1 MIAAA
6 PGPLAARR
14 KYRVV
19 YADPPWSFR
28 NRSRK
33 GEGRNALAHYDCL
46 DFPALAA
53 LPLPDLAAD
62 DCVLFL
68 WAVDP
73 LLDQALDLIRAWGFV
88 YKTVGFTWVKT
99 NSTRDDKSTTSTD
112 DGGFF
117 TGLGY
122 WTRANP
128 EQCLLATRG
137 APRRRA
143 RDVKRLVVEPRRE
156 HSRKPDTIRSRIER
170 LVEGPYVELFAR
182 ETRPGWDAWGAE
194 VGLFDAGPVKTR
206 RPTRPQPSGP
216 DSFTPEADARDGF
229 PA

>member
-1 MIAAA
+1 MIAGD
-6 PGPLAARR
+6 PGPLAERR

-19 YADPPWSFR
+19 YADPPWLFR

-33 GEGRNALAHYDCL
+33 GEARNALAHYDCL

-53 LPLPDLAAD
+53 LPVPELAAD
-62 DCVLFL
+62 DCVLLL

-73 LLDQALDLIRAWGFV
+73 LLDQAFDLIRAWGFV

-99 NSTRDDKSTTSTD
+99 NARRDEARPD
-112 DGGFF
+112 DDGFF

-156 HSRKPDTIRSRIER
+156 HSRKPDTVRKRIER

-182 ETRPGWDAWGAE
+182 EARPGWDAWGSE
-194 VGLFDAGPVKTR
+194 LGIFDAGPVKTR
-206 RPTRPQPSGP
+206 RRPIRPQIAGP
-216 DSFTPEADARDGF
+216 DPFTR
-229 PA
+229 

>member
-1 MIAAA
+1 MIAGD
-6 PGPLAARR
+6 PGPLAERR

-19 YADPPWSFR
+19 YADPPWLFR

-33 GEGRNALAHYDCL
+33 GEARNALAHYDCL

-53 LPLPDLAAD
+53 LPVPELAAD

-73 LLDQALDLIRAWGFV
+73 LLDQAFDLIRAWGFV

-99 NSTRDDKSTTSTD
+99 NARRDEARPD

-122 WTRANP
+122 WT
-128 EQCLLATRG
+128 Q
-137 APRRRA
+137 
-143 RDVKRLVVEPRRE
+143 
-156 HSRKPDTIRSRIER
+156 
-170 LVEGPYVELFAR
+170 
-182 ETRPGWDAWGAE
+182 
-194 VGLFDAGPVKTR
+194 
-206 RPTRPQPSGP
+206 Q
-216 DSFTPEADARDGF
+216 
-229 PA
+229 

>member
-1 MIAAA
+1 MIAGDI
-6 PGPLAARR
+6 GPLAERR

-19 YADPPWSFR
+19 YADPPWLFR

-33 GEGRNALAHYDCL
+33 GEARNALAHYDCL

-53 LPLPDLAAD
+53 LPVPELAAD

-73 LLDQALDLIRAWGFV
+73 LLDQAFDLIRAWEFV

-99 NSTRDDKSTTSTD
+99 NARRDEARPD

-137 APRRRA
+137 APRRRT

-156 HSRKPDTIRSRIER
+156 HSRKPDTVRKRIER

-182 ETRPGWDAWGAE
+182 ETRPGWDAWGSE
-194 VGLFDAGPVKTR
+194 LGIFDAGPVKTR
-206 RPTRPQPSGP
+206 RRPIRPQIAGP
-216 DSFTPEADARDGF
+216 DSFTR
-229 PA
+229 